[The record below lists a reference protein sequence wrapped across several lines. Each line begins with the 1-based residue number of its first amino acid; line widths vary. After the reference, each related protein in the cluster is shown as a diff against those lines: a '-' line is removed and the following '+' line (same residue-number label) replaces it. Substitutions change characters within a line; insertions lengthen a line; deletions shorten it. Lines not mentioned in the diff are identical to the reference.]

1 MNYVNPIASKVT
13 TNQHFESKSAIGIK
27 PEELKLPILE
37 DSNYKSEKVQPRI
50 DEKLEEENGNLTD
63 VAKDKK
69 GSTKALANKF
79 DEEIDFE
86 EEEIPYSVSLL
97 PYML

>member
-1 MNYVNPIASKVT
+1 M
-13 TNQHFESKSAIGIK
+13 K
-27 PEELKLPILE
+27 PEDLKLPKLE

-50 DEKLEEENGNLTD
+50 DEKLEEENDNLTD

-69 GSTKALANKF
+69 DSPKALANKF
-79 DEEIDFE
+79 DQEIDFE

-97 PYML
+97 TFHVLTIDV